1 MGVDGGGGTDPR
13 ISSHLMHIASLN
25 DACSYGQIQL
35 RGCEC
40 VWGCGWRGVGGVFT
54 DTHTRCASLND
65 ACSYGQIQLR
75 VWVVGGLL
83 THTLSVPV

>member
-1 MGVDGGGGTDPR
+1 MDGGGVIDPR
-13 ISSHLMHIASLN
+13 ISSHLMHHASLN

-40 VWGCGWRGVGGVFT
+40 VWVAGE
-54 DTHTRCASLND
+54 
-65 ACSYGQIQLR
+65 
-75 VWVVGGLL
+75 GGLL